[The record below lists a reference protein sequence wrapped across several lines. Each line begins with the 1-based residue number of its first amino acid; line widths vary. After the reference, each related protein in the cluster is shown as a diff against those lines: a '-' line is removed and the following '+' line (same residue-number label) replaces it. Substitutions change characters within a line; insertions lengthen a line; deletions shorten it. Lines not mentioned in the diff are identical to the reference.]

1 MTEALR
7 RCLALEDAEVVG
19 CVAQLATVQDADLAR
34 LLSASYRS
42 IMELLVVK
50 TEATRKRVAQH
61 LAKHKVGPRAAMP
74 GSSEDQQT
82 LTNPSL

>member
-61 LAKHKVGPRAAMP
+61 LVKHKVRARAEMP